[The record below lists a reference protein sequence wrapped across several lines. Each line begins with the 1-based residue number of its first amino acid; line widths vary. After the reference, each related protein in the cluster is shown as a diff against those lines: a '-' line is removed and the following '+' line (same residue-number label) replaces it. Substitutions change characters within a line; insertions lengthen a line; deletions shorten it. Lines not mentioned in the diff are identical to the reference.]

1 MPWANGLGTTAVIAR
16 FPDVDDVWAWRLS
29 IADVVTDGPFS
40 VLAGVDRFIA
50 VADGVGMTLVV
61 DDLPP
66 VTLSSTS
73 TSTSASTSA
82 STTVYAFDGGASTH
96 CSLLDGPVADLNL
109 MVRRGV
115 AVGELEVIDLTASTS
130 VVAAGS
136 VALVVLA
143 GCITVDGYRL
153 ERFDALVADLSGEVG
168 DADGLIELV
177 IEAVEPARVA
187 VVRVRPA

>member
-1 MPWANGLGTTAVIAR
+1 MLWANGLGTTAVIAR

-50 VADGVGMTLVV
+50 VADGAGMTLVV

-66 VTLSSTS
+66 VTLSSTP
-73 TSTSASTSA
+73 ASTSA

-96 CSLLDGPVADLNL
+96 CSLLDGPIADLNL

-168 DADGLIELV
+168 DAEALIELV

-187 VVRVRPA
+187 VVRVRPV